1 MVMGLFTTAIERP
14 PITEQAIE
22 RAQELIDLLNTP
34 FPNKDHRREL
44 FEIYHEYYA
53 DEPSDINCGDCVNSV
68 RDYMNHRIE
77 EWESQ

>member
-1 MVMGLFTTAIERP
+1 MGLFTKTIERP

-34 FPNKDHRREL
+34 FPSSTHVQEL
-44 FEIYHEYYA
+44 FDIYHEYYA
-53 DEPSDINCGDCVNSV
+53 DQPTDINCGDCVKSV
-68 RDYMNHRIE
+68 RNYMNHRIE